1 MWFFSVKAETPD
13 PPLKTTKGS
22 YLRCSLS
29 PLHLKGGKKP
39 LLHSTSLCHLPA
51 SIRPHPSPD
60 EQKRQ
65 TIVELFISASP
76 CACCHAVTRVHLSA
90 HTPEWRLPLIRL
102 PDLGHLNDARAA
114 LFLAALSVCVC
125 CGLPGLILELA
136 LMLHTVASFAT
147 QWQWVKLWSSLCF
160 FSTRGPWCRHCR
172 HYYLHPAAGHLG
184 ECTLLPLQKG
194 QDLWP
199 IWQTR
204 PVSKTRDMT
213 WDMS

>member
-1 MWFFSVKAETPD
+1 MFTFKSEIIQILAVCVRPANTSNLTHCAHVVFLSQSWNTWPTIENHEGFVFTLLSLTAPSQRLSNCTA
-13 PPLKTTKGS
+13 PL
-22 YLRCSLS
+22 C
-29 PLHLKGGKKP
+29 
-39 LLHSTSLCHLPA
+39 
-51 SIRPHPSPD
+51 
-60 EQKRQ
+60 
-65 TIVELFISASP
+65 V
-76 CACCHAVTRVHLSA
+76 
-90 HTPEWRLPLIRL
+90 
-102 PDLGHLNDARAA
+102 
-114 LFLAALSVCVC
+114 FLAALSVCVC

-136 LMLHTVASFAT
+136 LMLHTVVSFAT

-160 FSTRGPWCRHCR
+160 FSTRGPWCHHCR
-172 HYYLHPAAGHLG
+172 RYYLHPAAGHLG